1 MPKVEV
7 YECNHCGE
15 IYLSLSEYKEHALAT
30 LRGSA
35 SVINDFYNDLP
46 ELKISVT
53 VYNDAPFGNHRCL
66 GVEDLEGTK

>member
-15 IYLSLSEYKEHALAT
+15 IYLTLSEYKEHALET
-30 LRGSA
+30 LRESA
-35 SVINDFYNDLP
+35 AAINNFYKDLP

-53 VYNDAPFGNHRCL
+53 VYNDAPFGNHRFL
-66 GVEDLEGTK
+66 GVEDLEGKK